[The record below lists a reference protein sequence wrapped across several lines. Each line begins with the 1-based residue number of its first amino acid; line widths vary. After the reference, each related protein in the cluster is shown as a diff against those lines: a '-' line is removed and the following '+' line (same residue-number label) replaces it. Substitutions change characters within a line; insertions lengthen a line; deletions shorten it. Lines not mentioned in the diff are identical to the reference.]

1 MGVSVSLTTRAGDAF
16 TVLATGDKDL
26 AQERPVCP
34 FPAADRWHVSASS
47 FTLPS
52 CSGNKDRAPVRQILD
67 LDGYDPKIDRLL
79 IQDFGTACHRVI
91 GFAKSWTGNQISE
104 FGIVLGFVSG
114 PFLV

>member
-1 MGVSVSLTTRAGDAF
+1 MGVSVSLTTGAGDAF

-26 AQERPVCP
+26 AQERPACP
-34 FPAADRWHVSASS
+34 FPATDRWHVSASS